1 VTSNSLA
8 DTILAKLGLVVFER
22 LPDGV
27 FMRIAPARAPEWF
40 SRLYLGASGSAP
52 VTLQEA
58 FPFLEGFL
66 LEADEI
72 WRGAATER
80 LRSEPFTILDRAGV
94 ETLLVASALAV
105 EHRSFLI
112 LEQPDDFDERRRTLQ
127 RAREHTLAHEDHVRR
142 TGALLEPIEAARQLL
157 HRLEATGLGPDQQTL
172 TAAIGE
178 RLASVTSSLET
189 LAPLPKGVPR
199 RRR

>member
-1 VTSNSLA
+1 MTSSSLA
-8 DTILAKLGLVVFER
+8 DAILARLGLVVFER

-40 SRLYLGASGSAP
+40 IRLYLGASGTAP

-66 LEADEI
+66 NEAEDVWHGGI
-72 WRGAATER
+72 TER
-80 LRSEPFTILDRAGV
+80 LRSEPFTIVDRAGV
-94 ETLLVASALAV
+94 EALLVASALAI

-112 LEQPDDFDERRRTLQ
+112 LEQPNDFDERRRTLQ
-127 RAREHTLAHEDHVRR
+127 RAREHTLAHEEHVRR
-142 TGALLEPIEAARQLL
+142 TGALREPIGAARQLL

-172 TAAIGE
+172 AAAIGE
-178 RLASVTSSLET
+178 RLASVTSSLEA
-189 LAPLPKGVPR
+189 LAPLPKGISR
-199 RRR
+199 RR